1 MDFDNKKE
9 SDKIVEFFKTAEK
22 RKELCHE
29 IASLGMD
36 QTKFSQQYNIERL
49 LIAEVSV
56 LEEILTELKS
66 QAKVQNE
73 ILIEVKQ
80 RNKADKKVKQPTLE
94 DFDSENDKIETWI
107 DGV

>member
-36 QTKFSQQYNIERL
+36 QTK
-49 LIAEVSV
+49 
-56 LEEILTELKS
+56 
-66 QAKVQNE
+66 VQNE

-80 RNKADKKVKQPTLE
+80 RNKADKKVKHPTLE